1 MLGAK
6 IMGFLGT
13 HFSAVFVRNGSE
25 TAQERPRMPKRQKM
39 GAKLHVGNKLSIFT
53 LRMPIFDH
61 DVGGEKYG
69 FSYVVFVLVW
79 AT

>member
-1 MLGAK
+1 
-6 IMGFLGT
+6 MGFLGA

-25 TAQERPRMPKRQKM
+25 TAQKRPRMPKRHKM
-39 GAKLHVGNKLSIFT
+39 VSKLHVGDNTFNFT

-61 DVGGEKYG
+61 DVGGEKCRVT
-69 FSYVVFVLVW
+69 YVVFVW